1 MGLLD
6 CLAIVIFLEARGE
19 PLQGQIAV
27 GQVVM
32 NRVVS
37 SKYPNSICAVV
48 EQPDQFAFN
57 LSKTPST
64 AAYFV
69 ALSLPH
75 YKDLVYGATHFYS
88 GNAPFWAQGM
98 EMTLSIGGH
107 KFFREK
113 K

>member
-32 NRVVS
+32 NRVS
-37 SKYPNSICAVV
+37 SEKYPDSICAVV

-75 YKDLVYGATHFYS
+75 HKDLV
-88 GNAPFWAQGM
+88 
-98 EMTLSIGGH
+98 GG
-107 KFFREK
+107 
-113 K
+113 